1 MPAPTTIDPDTELS
15 AVNTILGAIGQAPIT
30 TLDYDSATDT
40 GAFENPEIAFIY
52 NIFKECNVDVQNEGW
67 HFNKEEY
74 VKKEPD
80 ANKEILVGNNIL
92 RMDFHDPGNRDHDII
107 IKSDNGV
114 KKLYDKLEVNS
125 TSNTPF
131 EFDDEIY
138 VDIVYLYEFVD
149 IPSVFQRYITYKAAA
164 RAATQL
170 VGNSTLVQLLTVQE
184 QNARANC
191 MEYECNQG
199 DHSFFG
205 HPREN
210 TYHSYKPYK
219 SLRR

>member
-1 MPAPTTIDPDTELS
+1 MAYYTKSWKDHK
-15 AVNTILGAIGQAPIT
+15 AR
-30 TLDYDSATDT
+30 
-40 GAFENPEIAFIY
+40 
-52 NIFKECNVDVQNEGW
+52 FKN
-67 HFNKEEY
+67 
-74 VKKEPD
+74 
-80 ANKEILVGNNIL
+80 
-92 RMDFHDPGNRDHDII
+92 
-107 IKSDNGV
+107 
-114 KKLYDKLEVNS
+114 
-125 TSNTPF
+125 
-131 EFDDEIY
+131 
-138 VDIVYLYEFVD
+138 
-149 IPSVFQRYITYKAAA
+149 KAAA